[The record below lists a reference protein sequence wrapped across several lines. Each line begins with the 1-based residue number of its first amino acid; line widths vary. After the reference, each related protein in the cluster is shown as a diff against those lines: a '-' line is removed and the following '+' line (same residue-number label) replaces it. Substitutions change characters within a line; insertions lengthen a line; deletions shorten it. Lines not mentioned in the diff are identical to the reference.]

1 MKQQN
6 YERDRNLKEIITY
19 SPELQHLFDMW
30 HHATDL
36 NNVNA
41 QFNLACCFVKIKQ
54 KKYAKKVFSLFK
66 KLANQDYTKIQT
78 DAQFMLAECYEN
90 GYGIQK
96 SYPRAIRWYET
107 AANNVVN
114 DLINNPDP
122 MGDTANKA
130 FEKAIENQNIDETL
144 DEILFGKIT
153 PELINCIT
161 ESAYSGDVEA
171 QIYLMNLYNLGGG
184 YIEEDIKKCAYWTEK
199 AAKNGNTKAMENLGN
214 MYYYGKGVKQ
224 DYKSAL
230 YWLEKSSSQ
239 GTEYS
244 CYLLG
249 KYYKSQKQYKKSAKW
264 YRTYAERKIKWR
276 NKRLDWEKR

>member
-1 MKQQN
+1 MKS
-6 YERDRNLKEIITY
+6 ITY
-19 SPELQHLFDMW
+19 SPELQYLMKLW
-30 HHATDL
+30 NRATNSDDAI
-36 NNVNA
+36 A
-41 QFNLACCFVKIKQ
+41 QFSLAKLYLHIEQ
-54 KKYAKKVFSLFK
+54 KSPSKSGFAKNAFGILK
-66 KLANQDYTKIQT
+66 KLANQRYTQVQT
-78 DAQFMLAECYEN
+78 DAQYMLAKCYEN

-96 SYPRAIRWYET
+96 SYPRAFHWYEM

-122 MGDTANKA
+122 IGDTANKA
-130 FEKAIENQNIDETL
+130 LEKVIENQNIDETL

-153 PELINCIT
+153 RELINCIT

-199 AAKNGNTKAMENLGN
+199 AAKNGNTEAMENLGN

-230 YWLEKSSSQ
+230 YWLEKAASQ
-239 GTEYS
+239 GAEYS

-249 KYYKSQKQYKKSAKW
+249 KYYKSQKQYEESARW

-276 NKRLDWEKR
+276 NKRLGWEKR

>member
-1 MKQQN
+1 MN
-6 YERDRNLKEIITY
+6 EIITY
-19 SPELQHLFDMW
+19 SPELQYLIKLW
-30 HHATDL
+30 QHAADSDDAA
-36 NNVNA
+36 A
-41 QFNLACCFVKIKQ
+41 QFSLAKFYFYIEQ
-54 KKYAKKVFSLFK
+54 KSPSKSGFAKNTFGILK
-66 KLANQDYTKIQT
+66 KLANQSYTQVQT

-107 AANNVVN
+107 AADNVVN

-122 MGDTANKA
+122 VGDTANKA
-130 FEKAIENQNIDETL
+130 LEKVIENQSIDETL

-199 AAKNGNTKAMENLGN
+199 AAKNGNTEAMENLGN

-230 YWLEKSSSQ
+230 YWLEKASSQ
-239 GTEYS
+239 GAEYS
-244 CYLLG
+244 CYLPG

-276 NKRLDWEKR
+276 NKRLSWEKR

>member
-1 MKQQN
+1 M
-6 YERDRNLKEIITY
+6 KEIITY

-30 HHATDL
+30 KRATDSDDAAAQLYLAKLYL
-36 NNVNA
+36 NVKQENTNKKA
-41 QFNLACCFVKIKQ
+41 FV
-54 KKYAKKVFSLFK
+54 LLK

-78 DAQFMLAECYEN
+78 DAQFMLAKCYEN

-96 SYPRAIRWYET
+96 SYPRAIRWYEM
-107 AANNVVN
+107 AADNVVN

-130 FEKAIENQNIDETL
+130 LEKTIENQNIDEAL

-171 QIYLMNLYNLGGG
+171 QIYLMNLYNLEGG
-184 YIEEDIKKCAYWTEK
+184 YIEEDIKKCAYWTET
-199 AAKNGNTKAMENLGN
+199 AAKNGNTEAMENLGN

-230 YWLEKSSSQ
+230 YWLEKATSQ
-239 GTEYS
+239 GAEYS

-249 KYYKSQKQYKKSAKW
+249 KYYELQKQYKESAKW

-276 NKRLDWEKR
+276 NKRLGWEKRRILPSKP